1 MPVAALPLAGVSV
14 RKLAQG
20 VSGPLCGKLLAEFG
34 AQVVKVEPPTEEITR
49 HRAPFAHAQ
58 PDLEGSLQD
67 LYLNTAKCSITLQ
80 LGCRAGMRLFKAL
93 LHRQLY
99 AGWLGV
105 RPHEQA
111 RLRAQGGV

>member
-14 RKLAQG
+14 LELAQG
-20 VSGPLCGKLLAEFG
+20 VSGPFCGKLLAEFG
-34 AQVVKVEPPTEEITR
+34 ARVVKVEPPTGEITR
-49 HRAPFAHAQ
+49 HRAPFPHAQ
-58 PDLEGSLQD
+58 ADLEESLQD

-80 LGCRAGMRLFKAL
+80 LGCRAGTRLFKAL
-93 LHRQLY
+93 LHRQIY

-111 RLRAQGGV
+111 RLRAQGVL